1 MPDYRFVR
9 LWRTSQSEAYEIL
22 DAQEPLARLD
32 LHYTSS
38 VVYGLMILE
47 KELPEEGVQD
57 LIEVVDSEIVD
68 SVDTPREDFPSP
80 STSERSWA
88 PTAMRCLATSARS
101 TRPATVTTGPAT
113 ARAIADRVRRPKI

>member
-22 DAQEPLARLD
+22 DAQEPLARID

-57 LIEVVDSEIVD
+57 LIEVIDSEIVD
-68 SVDTPREDFPSP
+68 SVDTPREDFLVSVYLGTELGTY
-80 STSERSWA
+80 SDDVFGDLTEVDAAGDGNHGSGNGQGHS
-88 PTAMRCLATSARS
+88 
-101 TRPATVTTGPAT
+101 
-113 ARAIADRVRRPKI
+113 